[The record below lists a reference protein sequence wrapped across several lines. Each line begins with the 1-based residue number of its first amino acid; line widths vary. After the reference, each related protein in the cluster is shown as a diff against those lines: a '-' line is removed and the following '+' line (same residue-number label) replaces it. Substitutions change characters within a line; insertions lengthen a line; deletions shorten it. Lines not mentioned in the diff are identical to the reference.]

1 VSSQLAFLPAS
12 RGTLLLLRRRLQ
24 LVKRGK
30 EVLQMRRDQLVKE
43 VFAIMDELKKLAEA
57 ERKYLEAA
65 RRVTQLRMS
74 RGEHDFESIASL
86 VRPPEIDIVIV
97 SRQGVPVP
105 EARIVYEPDY
115 SRVAD
120 PEYREALEKLWEAIK
135 TMIIVANKEM
145 EVEKLCEQLQYIN
158 RVVNSLERNL
168 IPSLEDTL
176 RHIEER
182 VTEEE
187 IEEFVRMK
195 VVREG

>member
-1 VSSQLAFLPAS
+1 MSSELAFLPAS
-12 RGTLLLLRRRLQ
+12 RGTLLLLRRRLE

-57 ERKYLEAA
+57 EKRYLEAA

-86 VRPPEIDIVIV
+86 VRPPEIEIVIV

-105 EARIVYEPDY
+105 EARIISEPDY

-120 PEYREALEKLWEAIK
+120 PEYREALENLWEAMK
-135 TMIIVANKEM
+135 TMILVANREL
-145 EVEKLCEQLQYIN
+145 EVEKLCQQLQYIN
-158 RVVNSLERNL
+158 RVVNSLEKNL
-168 IPSLEDTL
+168 IPKLEDAL
-176 RHIEER
+176 RRIEEH
-182 VTEEE
+182 VSEAE
-187 IEEFVRMK
+187 IEE
-195 VVREG
+195 VVRIKLVSEG